1 MVAFFV
7 LLAARERELQ
17 LPCLRIGKART
28 VRLAYCF
35 LAGFRSLA
43 EQEERGVGGQP
54 SSCGVVERYLP
65 LRVHPAKEKLRIL
78 RGIAGKGMITGDT
91 IEGRNAGRGQTSHSV
106 GHSKTSKS
114 QILRQQQQLHQ
125 LQRRR
130 RKEAFLATT
139 SGQELA
145 AYKADPRQQQ
155 DPVSQDGKPLGDPV
169 FPPFTNL
176 DMGEGVT
183 AAPIIVPSRTDEGTS
198 YIHQQLNRT
207 NTATHPPYYEFAHY
221 S

>member
-28 VRLAYCF
+28 VRL
-35 LAGFRSLA
+35 
-43 EQEERGVGGQP
+43 EEERGVGGQP

-78 RGIAGKGMITGDT
+78 FEPFSLLFNRNSYKRGIAGKGMITGDT

-207 NTATHPPYYEFAHY
+207 NTATHPPYYELHY